1 MDNQFV
7 MISEIKAETQIFKFI
22 NLKTLFITI
31 GFLVFGYVTSG
42 MVHEMLSF
50 VYIVFNGVVGFVLSM
65 KSPFNKGK
73 LIYQSIFLY
82 IRNRFHKKDVYH
94 ALADCE
100 YNSEDKILESKLMYN
115 DKFLNIKKRRE

>member
-31 GFLVFGYVTSG
+31 GFFVFGYVTSG
-42 MVHEMLSF
+42 AVHEMLSF
-50 VYIVFNGVVGFVLSM
+50 VYIIFNGFVGFVLSM

-73 LIYQSIFLY
+73 LVYQSVFLF
-82 IRNRFHKKDVYH
+82 IRNFCHKKYVYH
-94 ALADCE
+94 ALSDCE
-100 YNSEDKILESKLMYN
+100 YNEADKVLESKFMYN
-115 DKFLNIKKRRE
+115 DKFIKEGY